1 MDKIKKEQWKVLIRT
16 VLLWTMGVFFIAC
29 GLSIL
34 PIFGIA
40 AGAGLLW
47 FGIYPRMKIFRR
59 NDVNVLIG
67 SVSDNYLEGR
77 TIPVAIL
84 SATKERDGF
93 DFDPGRV
100 DPSSVRIVPG
110 RVGPVDDITDPKI
123 YARSVK
129 DINDDGIPD
138 LIVYFSGDSTG
149 IHGKVG
155 EVCVR
160 AKTRDG
166 ERVFG
171 CGELETGYESLL
183 MRKLEYV

>member
-1 MDKIKKEQWKVLIRT
+1 MDKIKKEQWRVLIST
-16 VLLWTMGVFFIAC
+16 VLLWTMGVFFIEC
-29 GLSIL
+29 GLSFL

-40 AGAGLLW
+40 AGAGVLW
-47 FGIYPRMKIFRR
+47 FGIYPRMKIFHR

-100 DPSSVRIVPG
+100 DSCSVRIRPG
-110 RVGPVDDITDPKI
+110 NVGPVDDMADPVI
-123 YARSVK
+123 YARSVR

-138 LIVYFSGDSTG
+138 LIVYFSGDSAG
-149 IHGKVG
+149 INGKVG
-155 EVCVR
+155 KVCVR

-171 CGELETGYESLL
+171 CGVLETGYESVL
-183 MRKLEYV
+183 MRKLEYL